1 MIYDKSQDQC
11 VEHFRQDDSAE
22 VIEKVDTAAH
32 QKKESVLHNAVYN
45 IRDRNQKQRRLDII
59 IIENAIKVAAEIAD
73 PQIDQRIESDNSVEK
88 NIREQ
93 SAEKADEK
101 SFLLTPHKTESRG
114 ENDEQVGNRVPV
126 CNSRKHRALQKKTE
140 KY

>member
-93 SAEKADEK
+93 SAEKASQHSGSPTAHQAERDCQD
-101 SFLLTPHKTESRG
+101 
-114 ENDEQVGNRVPV
+114 N
-126 CNSRKHRALQKKTE
+126 KKIWLD
-140 KY
+140 